1 MAHKRHKLSN
11 GLDSLLMLQ
20 TWCIFSLLF
29 TCVCTSEVQYIIQED
44 QPSSY
49 IGNLKEDYNLQ
60 PNVASDVYNNLVYK
74 ILGTGNDIATYFR
87 IENTTGRLFTTSAI
101 DRDTLPR
108 CSGEPNCILTFDVG
122 IQSPIGAFFIKISVD
137 VILQDR
143 NDHSPR
149 FTKQVDTVEFFEG
162 SRTGTYVTIDGAS
175 DKDAGNFSVQNYYIK
190 TSDVPF
196 KATIERIPDGSSAVR
211 IIVDGD
217 LDRETLEY
225 YEIIVV
231 AEDGGD
237 PPKTAEINVN
247 VTILDDNDNKPIF
260 NQAFY
265 NVTINEDIALHTVI
279 ADVTATDIDKGVN
292 GEIIY
297 RLSPNNNNDT
307 KQTYAINGTTGQLSV
322 IKHLSYNQGVP
333 IIIYVEAEDKGSQP
347 KTSQVIVYVNIIDSK
362 NRPPEINVNILSG
375 DVQAS
380 VSEYANVGAV
390 VAYVGIIDK
399 DTDRNGKV
407 DCTGDME
414 NFGLERLAVNEY
426 KVVVSGSLNREMKT
440 QYLIVINCHDNG
452 SPPKNSSANFTVR
465 ILDENDN
472 PPRFSQ
478 GTYFLRTEENNA
490 IGDVIGTV
498 TATDMD
504 IGRNAK
510 LTYTLKDSS
519 CNDMFLDSVS
529 GEIRANFVL
538 DRENITQCV
547 LSVAVTDDGRP
558 KLSATASV
566 VVTVLDQNDNYPV
579 FDPPNYEIHVYEEI
593 PYNTTIEQVT
603 ARDTDYGV
611 NGTIMYSFEQPPSAS
626 FPFKLLTDGTIR
638 AIKRLDRETQ
648 ARYEFVV
655 IASDLGS
662 PPLSASVTVTVVLLD
677 LNDHDPYFVFPDKT
691 NNTVKVPLSTE
702 VYSVITVVKAIDR
715 DEHDNKE
722 LFYSIINASAPN
734 MFSIETKNNMGSIRV
749 LRLPNPSESRT
760 NLIQI
765 RAEDQGTPQRFSTQ
779 NLTVDFVAVTV
790 DSDTKNF
797 AIAISLGC
805 VTVVLSIVIVI
816 VIYLVRRHDLKRKQ
830 PCLDC
835 SKSDL
840 EVTPDDLK
848 PNLIKSSDSDGSD
861 SLKKV
866 SFSLDNGSTLST
878 ERSKDTTHSPLGNQN
893 SFQVCH
899 LVYQ

>member
-1 MAHKRHKLSN
+1 MAPKRHKLSK
-11 GLDSLLMLQ
+11 GLDSFLMLK
-20 TWCIFSLLF
+20 TWHIFSLLF
-29 TCVCTSEVQYIIQED
+29 ACVCTSEVQYTIEED
-44 QPSSY
+44 QPSTY
-49 IGNLKEDYNLQ
+49 IGNLKEDYNIQ

-74 ILGTGNDIATYFR
+74 ILGTGNDIAAYFR
-87 IENTTGRLFTTSAI
+87 VENTTGRLFTTSKI
-101 DRDTLPR
+101 DRDSLQR
-108 CSGEPNCILTFDVG
+108 CSGESSCILTFDVG

-143 NDHSPR
+143 NDYSPQ
-149 FTKQVDTVEFFEG
+149 FTKQIDKVEFFEG

-175 DKDAGNFSVQNYYIK
+175 DKDAGNFSVQSYYIK

-196 KATIERIPDGSSAVR
+196 KAMIERIPDGSSAVR
-211 IIVDGD
+211 IIVDGE
-217 LDRETLEY
+217 LDREKLEY
-225 YEIIVV
+225 YEIVVV

-237 PPKTAEINVN
+237 PPRTAEINVN
-247 VTILDDNDNKPIF
+247 VTILDDNDNKPLF
-260 NQAFY
+260 KQAFY
-265 NVTINEDIALHTVI
+265 NISVNEDIVLHTVI
-279 ADVTATDIDKGVN
+279 ATVIATDIDKGIN

-307 KQTYAINGTTGQLSV
+307 KQTYAINETTGQLSV
-322 IKHLSYNQGVP
+322 IKHLSYNQGIP

-390 VAYVGIIDK
+390 VAYVGIEDK

-426 KVVVSGSLNREMKT
+426 KVVVSGPLNREMKD
-440 QYLIVINCHDNG
+440 QYLIIINCHDNG

-472 PPRFSQ
+472 PPRFTQ
-478 GTYFLRTEENNA
+478 GTYFLKTEENNVV
-490 IGDVIGTV
+490 GDVIGKV
-498 TATDMD
+498 TAADMD
-504 IGRNAK
+504 IGKNAR
-510 LTYTLKDSS
+510 LTYTLKNSS
-519 CNDMFLDSVS
+519 CNDMWLDSVS
-529 GEIRANFVL
+529 GEVRANFVL
-538 DRENITQCV
+538 DRENITQCL

-558 KLSATASV
+558 QLSATASV

-603 ARDTDYGV
+603 AIDPDYGV
-611 NGTIMYSFEQPPSAS
+611 NGTIFYSFEQPPSAS

-648 ARYEFVV
+648 ARHEFVV

-715 DEHDNKE
+715 DENDNKE
-722 LFYSIINASAPN
+722 LTYSIVNGSASDK
-734 MFSIETKNNMGSIRV
+734 FTIETKSNMGNVRL
-749 LRLPNPSESRT
+749 LRLPGPSECKT
-760 NLIQI
+760 CVIQI
-765 RAEDQGTPQRFSTQ
+765 RAMDHGTPNRFSMQ
-779 NLTVDFVAVTV
+779 NLTVKFVDVSP
-790 DSDTKNF
+790 DSDSKNF
-797 AIAISLGC
+797 AIAISFGC

-816 VIYLVRRHDLKRKQ
+816 VIFLVKRHDLKRKQ
-830 PCLDC
+830 PCMDC

-840 EVTPDDLK
+840 EVNPDDLK
-848 PNLIKSSDSDGSD
+848 PTLIKCGESDSSD

-878 ERSKDTTHSPLGNQN
+878 ERSKDTSHSPLVNQN
-893 SFQVCH
+893 SFQVRYH
-899 LVYQ
+899 

>member
-1 MAHKRHKLSN
+1 
-11 GLDSLLMLQ
+11 MLQ
-20 TWCIFSLLF
+20 TWRILSLLL
-29 TCVCTSEVQYIIQED
+29 TCVCASEVQYTIQED

-60 PNVASDVYNNLVYK
+60 PNVATDVYNNLVYK
-74 ILGTGNDIATYFR
+74 ILGTGNDIAAYFR
-87 IENTTGRLFTTSAI
+87 VENTTGRLFTTSAI

-137 VILQDR
+137 VILKDR

-149 FTKQVDTVEFFEG
+149 FTKQVDKVEFFEG
-162 SRTGTYVTIDGAS
+162 SRSGTYVTIDGAS
-175 DKDAGNFSVQNYYIK
+175 DRDAGNFSVQNYYIK
-190 TSDVPF
+190 TTDVPF
-196 KATIERIPDGSSAVR
+196 KAAIERVPDGSSAVR

-225 YEIIVV
+225 YQIVVV

-237 PPKTAEINVN
+237 PPRTAEINVN

-260 NQAFY
+260 KQAFY
-265 NVTINEDIALHTVI
+265 NVTINEDITLGTVI
-279 ADVTATDIDKGVN
+279 AEVTATDIDKGPN

-307 KQTYAINGTTGQLSV
+307 KLTYAIDASTGQLSV
-322 IKHLSYNQGVP
+322 IKHLSYNQGAPVT
-333 IIIYVEAEDKGSQP
+333 IYVEAEDKGSQP

-407 DCTGDME
+407 ACTGDME
-414 NFGLERLAVNEY
+414 NFGLERLAENEY
-426 KVVVSGSLNREMKT
+426 KVVVSGSLNREMKS
-440 QYLIVINCHDNG
+440 QYLIVINCNDNG

-472 PPRFSQ
+472 PPRFTQ
-478 GTYFLRTEENNA
+478 GTYFLRTEENND
-490 IGDVIGTV
+490 IGDVIGIV

-504 IGRNAK
+504 IGRNAR
-510 LTYTLKDSS
+510 LTYTLRDSS
-519 CNDMFLDSVS
+519 CEDMFLDSVS

-538 DRENITQCV
+538 DRENVTQCV
-547 LSVAVTDDGRP
+547 LSVAATDDGRP

-579 FDPPNYEIHVYEEI
+579 FNPPNYEIHVYEEI

-611 NGTIMYSFEQPPSAS
+611 NGTVMYSFEQPPGAS

-638 AIKRLDRETQ
+638 AIKRLDRETIS
-648 ARYEFVV
+648 RYEFVV

-662 PPLSASVTVTVVLLD
+662 PPLSSSVTVTVVLLD
-677 LNDHDPYFVFPDKT
+677 LNDNDPHFVFPNRN

-702 VYSVITVVKAIDR
+702 PYSVITSVEAVDR
-715 DEHDNKE
+715 DEGDNQY
-722 LFYSIINASAPN
+722 LSYWIVNTTAPN
-734 MFSIETKNNMGSIRV
+734 MFTIETKDNIGEVRV
-749 LRLPNPSESRT
+749 LRIPDPSEFKSCV
-760 NLIQI
+760 LQI
-765 RAEDQGTPQRFSTQ
+765 RAQDKGLPARFSTQ
-779 NLTVDFVAVTV
+779 NLTVEFVAVPADT
-790 DSDTKNF
+790 DTKNF

-816 VIYLVRRHDLKRKQ
+816 VIFLVRRHDLKRKQ

-840 EVTPDDLK
+840 EVSPDDLK
-848 PNLIKSSDSDGSD
+848 PKLIKSSDSDTSD

-866 SFSLDNGSTLST
+866 SFTVDNGSTLST
-878 ERSKDTTHSPLGNQN
+878 DRSKATTHSPLGNQN

-899 LVYQ
+899 LVYH